1 MKQLSFLGW
10 PPGQCR
16 MKLRFMHGTLGCM
29 ANQDV
34 ATVLGWP
41 PGQCRMKQRDGM
53 ELRSMARTWMT
64 NLKMHG
70 QDHAFKLA
78 TIYALPLRRVP
89 GYEIRTKYTLPT
101 GSSLVPVLQT
111 PHSVP
116 RPPVPLSSYPPVPLP
131 PAPLTHCPLSACTSL
146 PPRVA
151 PKISPLYRPHSLH
164 NI

>member
-116 RPPVPLSSYPPVPLP
+116 RPPACHPIL
-131 PAPLTHCPLSACTSL
+131 LSAR
-146 PPRVA
+146 PP
-151 PKISPLYRPHSLH
+151 SPRPPHSLSTQCLH
-164 NI
+164 LPAPTRCP